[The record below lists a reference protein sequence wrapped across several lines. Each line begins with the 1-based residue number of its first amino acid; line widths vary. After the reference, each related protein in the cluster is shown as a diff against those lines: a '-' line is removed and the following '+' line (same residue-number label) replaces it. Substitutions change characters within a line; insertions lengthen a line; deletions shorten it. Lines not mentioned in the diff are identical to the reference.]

1 MKKLLC
7 ITLSL
12 ILFATPLTLSAE
24 TAIPYSY
31 VLMEGST
38 ATLLYSDNGSASY
51 RPFHSAKLMTLL
63 LTVEAINRGEL
74 SYDTL
79 VTASAHANSMQGAQ
93 IWLMPGE
100 QISVHEL
107 ILSITVGNANDASVA
122 LAEALAKSE
131 DDFVALMNK
140 RADELGMSDTKYVD
154 STGLSYNGT
163 TTACDIAILASELT
177 KYPELTEYFNTWIA
191 YVREDTQLVNTNR
204 LIRSYEPLTGMKAYY
219 GDDCLNCLIATAD
232 KNGLT
237 MVCVIMGEP
246 DEFERFSVAKEK
258 LNTGFSAYTMYNPKP
273 EKFICE
279 SVKVSKGVLTE
290 IETRLGEVSSF
301 VIRKSREEDIEFHA
315 EYYKNLKAPIYEGD
329 EVGRFVFTID
339 EEEVFSLPVVAS
351 CDVKKLNFFSAF
363 LKLLGKLVAM

>member
-12 ILFATPLTLSAE
+12 IIFITPLTLSAE
-24 TAIPYSY
+24 TIIPYSY

-38 ATLLYSDNGSASY
+38 ATLLYSDNGNASY

-63 LTVEAINRGEL
+63 LAVEAISKGEL
-74 SYDTL
+74 SYDTV
-79 VTASAHANSMQGAQ
+79 VTVSAHANSMQGAQ

-107 ILSITVGNANDASVA
+107 ILAITVGNANDACVA

-131 DDFVALMNK
+131 DDFVSLMNK
-140 RADELGMSDTKYVD
+140 KAQELGMSGTKYVD
-154 STGLSYNGT
+154 STGLSYNGI

-204 LIRSYEPLTGMKAYY
+204 LIRSYDLLTGMKAYY

-237 MVCVIMGEP
+237 MVCVIMGEK

-279 SVKVSKGVLTE
+279 NVTVSKGVLTE
-290 IETRLGEVSSF
+290 TETQLGHISPF
-301 VIRKSREEDIEFHA
+301 VIRKSREEDVVFHA
-315 EYYKNLKAPIYEGD
+315 EYYKKLEAPIHKGD
-329 EVGRFVFTID
+329 EVGRFIFTID
-339 EEEVFSLPVVAS
+339 DEEVFSLPIVAS
-351 CDVKKLNFFSAF
+351 SDVKKLNFISAF